1 MIIGALGDL
10 GGRYVLAVYGTL
22 FVAWVILGRI
32 MHKFLPGYSPELVV
46 EIPPYRLPAFKGIGM
61 KLWFRIKGF
70 LMEAI
75 PMVLAGV
82 LVANLLSTSGFMTV
96 VSALLSPL
104 FRGVLGLP
112 PETAGPILLGFLRK
126 DIAVGMLI
134 PMRLQPSQMVVAVVT
149 LAADLPLHSHLHRAV
164 ERTGVKDM
172 LKTIGIMVLR
182 PWRPASAE
190 LPLRLAS

>member
-1 MIIGALGDL
+1 
-10 GGRYVLAVYGTL
+10 
-22 FVAWVILGRI
+22 
-32 MHKFLPGYSPELVV
+32 PGYSPELVV

-70 LMEAI
+70 LIEAI

-82 LVANLLSTSGFMTV
+82 LVANLLSTSAFMDV
-96 VSALLSPL
+96 ISALLSPL

-134 PMRLQPSQMVVAVVT
+134 PMRLLPSQMVVAVVT
-149 LAADLPLHSHLHRAV
+149 LAMTFPCIATFIVLWREL
-164 ERTGVKDM
+164 GVRDM
-172 LKTIGIMVLR
+172 LKTIGIMI
-182 PWRPASAE
+182 
-190 LPLRLAS
+190 LAALAAGGALNALFALAP